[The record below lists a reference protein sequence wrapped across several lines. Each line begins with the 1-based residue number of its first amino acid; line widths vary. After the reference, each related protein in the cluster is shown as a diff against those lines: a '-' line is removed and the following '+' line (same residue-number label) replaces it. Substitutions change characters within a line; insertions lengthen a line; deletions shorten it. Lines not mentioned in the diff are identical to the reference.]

1 MKKHSI
7 VLRALLVAAL
17 LICAT
22 LALATS
28 ASAEATAE
36 SALSIEYANVA
47 YQAKTRLAFTLKGTV
62 AEGDTAGIAVW
73 ENGFTGEK
81 TAENASYFSFEADT
95 LDGKTFYLTDGI
107 AADDMSYRISVAPC
121 VKNSEGIVTLAGE
134 AIEYSIYDYVKDRL
148 DDEGVTD
155 AQMKLYS
162 NLVYYGNCAEK
173 VIDGSVQ
180 LPLVVTKGGYVGN
193 KTSAMLIADKNGEA
207 LIRANTV
214 NAKGE
219 SFLYWSTPTGE
230 EIYDRVAKVTPA
242 AGNNVYTAV
251 YGDRGASAY
260 KDYTDLSAYAL
271 GKINIITDTSG
282 APTQTGDF
290 YFYRQNHSY
299 LNGLVKLIAISQ
311 VTSAEDKTVIDTTD
325 LQIKEEDGLK
335 YLYLD
340 KKWNKSG
347 TSTCLTLNNIGDK
360 NDERIDL
367 DLRFNS
373 TPSIG
378 MNIYFYFSD
387 GTNNATVQLYAE
399 YNSAGALTVYDYR
412 ASTSKNGRA
421 AGTFARGEKIN
432 FTAEINDE
440 GLAEIYVNGK
450 LLTCE
455 TAEGE
460 ALTTFGI
467 GDVSLD
473 TTKEYAT
480 GFYIECHSG
489 YYMQCDLLAV
499 NFVDKDKFTN

>member
-7 VLRALLVAAL
+7 VLRALLAAAL

-73 ENGFTGEK
+73 ENGFAGEK

-193 KTSAMLIADKNGEA
+193 KTSAMLIADKDGEA
-207 LIRANTV
+207 LIRANAV
-214 NAKGE
+214 NANGE

-230 EIYDRVAKVTPA
+230 EIYDRVARVTPA

-251 YGDRGASAY
+251 YGSEAE
-260 KDYTDLSAYAL
+260 SAYAGTVDFASLPTGQLSIVPATIGTPSYDSNLNIYYVQNNASFL
-271 GKINIITDTSG
+271 GG
-282 APTQTGDF
+282 A
-290 YFYRQNHSY
+290 
-299 LNGLVKLIAISQ
+299 LVMYYGRVQ
-311 VTSAEDKTVIDTTD
+311 VTSDTD
-325 LQIKEEDGLK
+325 LTVVKTTELNVNESTDGTKFLSYSK
-335 YLYLD
+335 AGIGGGQPISFT
-340 KKWNKSG
+340 NKSG
-347 TSTCLTLNNIGDK
+347 LETERIEMDMAYTSWSNNETTALHFFFNSKDCRIDVRYEANGDLYFFKNGTSTKAYAGNFALGERFTVSAEVNESGLVVLYVNGTPVTNAKDGTHLLDGFDFGLTAGTKYIGNKLWYESYSYDK
-360 NDERIDL
+360 N
-367 DLRFNS
+367 
-373 TPSIG
+373 
-378 MNIYFYFSD
+378 
-387 GTNNATVQLYAE
+387 
-399 YNSAGALTVYDYR
+399 
-412 ASTSKNGRA
+412 
-421 AGTFARGEKIN
+421 
-432 FTAEINDE
+432 TAEI
-440 GLAEIYVNGK
+440 
-450 LLTCE
+450 
-455 TAEGE
+455 
-460 ALTTFGI
+460 
-467 GDVSLD
+467 
-473 TTKEYAT
+473 YAV
-480 GFYIECHSG
+480 I
-489 YYMQCDLLAV
+489 
-499 NFVDKDKFTN
+499 FVDTDRFGN